1 MSAVESSQPGEVCIR
16 VDKDHLSVKKM
27 VGGKPTSQKLLSVSA
42 KQGVRTEARKTG
54 REQRQ
59 IAEDRVTDSQSW
71 GK

>member
-1 MSAVESSQPGEVCIR
+1 MA
-16 VDKDHLSVKKM
+16 
-27 VGGKPTSQKLLSVSA
+27 GGKPTSQKLLSVSA